1 MTRDE
6 AWALLTEWTK
16 GDGLIKHSLAVEA
29 AMRAYARR
37 FGEDEER
44 WGLTGLL
51 HDFDYERHQTP
62 DLHPAAGAPVLRERG
77 VPEDVIYAI
86 QTHAEYLNL
95 PRTSLMDKTL
105 FAVDEL
111 AGFLIA
117 VALVRPSKDIA
128 EVEVSSVK
136 KKMKDK
142 AFARAVRREDITES
156 AESLGVPLDEHI
168 KVVLTALQGIAPQLG
183 VAGSPA

>member
-1 MTRDE
+1 MQRSE

-16 GDGLIKHSLAVEA
+16 SEGLINHALAVEA

-37 FGEDEER
+37 LDQDEER

-62 DLHPAAGAPVLRERG
+62 DLHPEAGSKVLRERG

-86 QTHAEYLNL
+86 LTHAEYLNL
-95 PRTSLMDKTL
+95 PRNSPMDRAL

-111 AGFLIA
+111 CGFVIA
-117 VALVRPSKDIA
+117 VALVRPSKRLD

-136 KKMKDK
+136 KKMKDA
-142 AFARAVRREDITES
+142 AFARAVKREDIS
-156 AESLGVPLDEHI
+156 GGAAELGVSLDEH
-168 KVVLTALQGIAPQLG
+168 VGTVLGALKGIAPELG
-183 VAGSPA
+183 LA